1 MTGTLPDTDL
11 PADVGAAE
19 IVVPEDPFDVRL
31 ALGATG
37 ALRAFNRAGVLSA
50 ADVHV
55 AIRLA
60 ELGDEPDEL
69 VRLAIA
75 FAVRGVRSG
84 SVCVDLAQ
92 VRHQLSQVDPDLP
105 WPNPGAWEAAVLAS
119 PLVGPGKPLRWE
131 YGLLYLDRYRRQE
144 EQARRDLLARH
155 TQPAAGGGP
164 VGAGRRTAAPVP
176 RE

>member
-31 ALGATG
+31 ALGAAG

-55 AIRLA
+55 AVRLA
-60 ELGDEPDEL
+60 ELGEESDEL

-92 VRHQLSQVDPDLP
+92 VGQQLAQ
-105 WPNPGAWEAAVLAS
+105 
-119 PLVGPGKPLRWE
+119 
-131 YGLLYLDRYRRQE
+131 
-144 EQARRDLLARH
+144 
-155 TQPAAGGGP
+155 
-164 VGAGRRTAAPVP
+164 
-176 RE
+176 